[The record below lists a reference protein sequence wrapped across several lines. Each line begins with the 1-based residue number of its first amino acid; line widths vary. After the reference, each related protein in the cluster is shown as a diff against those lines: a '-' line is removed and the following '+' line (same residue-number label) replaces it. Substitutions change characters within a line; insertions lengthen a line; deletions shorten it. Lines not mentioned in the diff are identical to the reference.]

1 MGSNLSPWHQLHFE
15 EFKEQEEDFD
25 IVNEGNKH
33 DTEEMI
39 WLNFVKDLNKIH
51 SSIPNEMIPRIG
63 MDKA

>member
-1 MGSNLSPWHQLHFE
+1 MGSKPSPCRQLHFE
-15 EFKEQEEDFD
+15 KFKEQEEDFD